1 MIIPS
6 VLLLIVIFSV
16 ASIVLSGDDDRQDRP
31 GELPYWI
38 RFGHH

>member
-1 MIIPS
+1 MVIAS
-6 VLLLIVIFSV
+6 VLVLIVVFSV
-16 ASIVLSGDDDRQDRP
+16 ASIVLSTDEGRNDRP